1 MYLGIIGWFDEDSF
15 RNAAEKG
22 LSALEFDINDNY
34 NVPVFT
40 SKLPEIKGWIEK
52 YGVAVSAVG
61 QWGTQRLLP
70 DRSVN
75 EPQLELEKELMRG
88 AAGIGCKV
96 YITGCNRGE
105 GVWDEDADFNGAAEY
120 MRRLVAYGEELGV
133 RVCLYNCDWNNF
145 LDNAGAWNRIIP
157 MVPGLG
163 IKFDPSHAVVHGRNW
178 KEEVQR
184 WAKHFYH
191 VHIKGTLYLGDNCWD
206 FPPAGLDDFNWRAF
220 MGYLYAAG
228 YDGCLSLEPHS
239 AVWQGELGEKGIQY
253 TVDYLKPMLL

>member
-15 RNAAEKG
+15 KNAAEKG
-22 LSALEFDINDNY
+22 ISALEFDINDNY

-40 SKLPEIKGWIEK
+40 SKLPEIKELIKK
-52 YGVAVSAVG
+52 YGVSVAAVG
-61 QWGTQRLLP
+61 QWGTQRLLD

-75 EPQLELEKELMRG
+75 EEQLEVEKELMRG
-88 AAGIGCKV
+88 AAEIGCKV
-96 YITGCNRGE
+96 YITGCNRGP
-105 GVWDEDADFNGAAEY
+105 GWDNDGDFNGAAEY
-120 MRRLVAYGEELGV
+120 MRRLVAYGEELGGV
-133 RVCLYNCDWNNF
+133 KVCLYNCDWNNF
-145 LDNAGAWNRIIP
+145 LDNSGAWGRIIP

-178 KEEVQR
+178 REEMQK

-206 FPPAGLDDFNWRAF
+206 FPPAGLDDFDWRAF

-228 YDGCLSLEPHS
+228 YDGCVSLEPHS
-239 AVWQGELGEKGIQY
+239 YVWQGELGEKGVRY
-253 TVDYLKPMLL
+253 TVEYIKPMLL